1 MATIQLQVTGMK
13 CGGCENT
20 VVKTV
25 AALAGV
31 TSVTAS
37 HKENRVD
44 VEYDPDRID
53 PDAIRK
59 AIAGQGYT
67 VA

>member
-20 VVKTV
+20 VTKTV
-25 AALAGV
+25 TALDGV

-44 VEYDPDRID
+44 VEYDPARID
-53 PDAIRK
+53 PEAIRK

>member
-25 AALAGV
+25 TALAGV
-31 TSVTAS
+31 TSVKAS

-44 VEYDPDRID
+44 VEYDPAQID
-53 PDAIRK
+53 PEAIRK
-59 AIAGQGYT
+59 AIAGQGFT

>member
-13 CGGCENT
+13 CGGCEST
-20 VVKTV
+20 VTKTLT
-25 AALAGV
+25 ALAGV
-31 TSVTAS
+31 TSVKAS
-37 HKENRVD
+37 HKDNRVD
-44 VEYDPDRID
+44 VEYDPAQVD

-59 AIAGQGYT
+59 AIAGQGFT

>member
-20 VVKTV
+20 VTKAVT
-25 AALAGV
+25 ALAGV

-44 VEYDPDRID
+44 VDYDPAQTD
-53 PDAIRK
+53 PEAIRL
-59 AIAGQGYT
+59 AIADQGFT